1 MIDIVNEISAIHRDV
16 VRRPAGSGEVV
27 SVVVRRTYDADVED
41 VWDALTDPDRIKRWF
56 MPISGDLRPG
66 GAFQLEGNAGGDV
79 LECERPRRFK
89 VTFGAP
95 NSLVEVRLSGTANDR
110 TEFVLEHTVP
120 IEMAGSG
127 AGALFVG
134 PGWDGGTMGLGLFL
148 RDEAVGDPVAAAN
161 SPEVVEFNRHS
172 VQAWIA
178 AVEASGTATADEIA
192 AGTEVALR
200 QYVPD
205 QQS

>member
-1 MIDIVNEISAIHRDV
+1 MIDIINEIGAIHRDV
-16 VRRPAGSGEVV
+16 VRRPAEGGEVV
-27 SVVVRRTYDADVED
+27 SVVISRTYDADVED
-41 VWDALTDPDRIKRWF
+41 VWNALTDPDRIKRWF
-56 MPISGDLRPG
+56 MPISGDLRAG

-95 NSLVEVRLSGTANDR
+95 DSLVEVRLSGAASSR
-110 TEFVLEHTVP
+110 TELVLEHTVP
-120 IEMAGSG
+120 IETARSG

-134 PGWDGGTMGLGLFL
+134 PGWDGGIMALGLFL
-148 RDEAVGDPVAAAN
+148 RDEVIGDPVAAAN

-172 VQAWIA
+172 VQAWVA
-178 AVEASGTATADEIA
+178 AIEASGTATADEIA
-192 AGTEVALR
+192 AGIAMALG